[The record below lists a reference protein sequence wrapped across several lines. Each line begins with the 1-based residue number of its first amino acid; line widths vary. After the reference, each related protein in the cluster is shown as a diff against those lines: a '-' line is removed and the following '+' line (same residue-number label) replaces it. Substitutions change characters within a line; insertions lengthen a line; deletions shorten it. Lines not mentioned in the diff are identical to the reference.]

1 LKARG
6 LDLARLPF
14 SHQQQAG
21 VPKYRKEPAKGG
33 DKNRKTKLPIR
44 PTNRQQLVLN
54 MRKSSGRLPFG
65 FVFETENEVAAAREK
80 ILLSRIQ
87 NVFLL
92 AKKGFQTKS
101 KS

>member
-1 LKARG
+1 
-6 LDLARLPF
+6 
-14 SHQQQAG
+14 
-21 VPKYRKEPAKGG
+21 
-33 DKNRKTKLPIR
+33 
-44 PTNRQQLVLN
+44 
-54 MRKSSGRLPFG
+54 MRKSSGRLAFG

-92 AKKGFQTKS
+92 AKKGFETKS